1 MTRRSIV
8 APSCSPLTDL
18 ECRELLSRPLLRLCS
33 AYGPTKVAVT
43 IGCKTDKTVRNARDE
58 RSTLGL
64 YNAANLLLLD
74 PTALDGIL
82 AHFGRRSVPIGATCN
97 TDDRV
102 AQSSVLKAALA
113 LSIALEDDDQID
125 ADEVR
130 QNRQT
135 IEAAVDA
142 LNGLLG
148 KLNPKAVRA

>member
-1 MTRRSIV
+1 MPHRKKILPYTI
-8 APSCSPLTDL
+8 AITEL
-18 ECRELLSRPLLRLCS
+18 ECREALSKPLLRLCS
-33 AYGPTKVAVT
+33 AYGPTKVAASVSCKSDRT
-43 IGCKTDKTVRNARDE
+43 IRDARDE
-58 RSTLGL
+58 KATLRID
-64 YNAANLLLLD
+64 YVANLLLLD

-82 AHFGRRSVPIGATCN
+82 AHFGRRSVPLGAVCS

-130 QNRQT
+130 QNRAT

-148 KLNPKAVRA
+148 KLNPRVAA

>member
-1 MTRRSIV
+1 MSHRSKVMPYTI
-8 APSCSPLTDL
+8 PITEL
-18 ECRELLSRPLLRLCS
+18 ECREALATPLLRLCS
-33 AYGPTKVAVT
+33 AYGPTKVAGTVSCKSDRT
-43 IGCKTDKTVRNARDE
+43 IRDARDE
-58 RSTLGL
+58 KATLRID
-64 YNAANLLLLD
+64 YIANLLLLD
-74 PTALDGIL
+74 PTSLDGIL
-82 AHFGRRSVPIGATCN
+82 AHFGRRSVPISSVCN

-130 QNRQT
+130 QNRAT

-148 KLNPKAVRA
+148 KLAPQAVRA